1 MWTIVATL
9 ARSRLGRWVAS
20 LLATIAVITLIA
32 FRIFAAGAAN
42 ERAKRTE
49 QNLKNLNTRIK
60 TDETVRD
67 LPVDAVR
74 DQLRAD
80 WVRDN

>member
-1 MWTIVATL
+1 MWTIVAML
-9 ARSRLGRWVAS
+9 ARSKLGRWLAS
-20 LLATIAVITLIA
+20 FLAAIAVIALIA
-32 FRIFAAGAAN
+32 FRIFAAGAAS

-49 QNLKNLNTRIK
+49 QNLKHLNTRIK

-74 DQLRAD
+74 DQLRDD
-80 WVRDN
+80 WMRDN